1 MSLAVKKLI
10 LKYDIGRLRK
20 YLILVSLIWFVC
32 LAMVPLNIGVGNH
45 SSTNNQL
52 ISIPDSSIDDFSV
65 NVLNY
70 SSVLVSWDIIGDYTG
85 VEVYRKFIDR
95 AYLVGVFDNKTSEF
109 TFTNHVY
116 GTDYTYYFKVL
127 GNQGNLLATSENIKV
142 MTSIDSNDISA
153 PTSSWEEYRNWNY
166 PIYSADY
173 LNYSSET
180 HDVYDYH
187 LHGVKVVIAFGNEVS
202 TAYNKQDVADKWF
215 NIFNRLWYKF
225 LYFPIDEYRI
235 VIQNDG
241 AIQGEDTLG
250 LFYPPSEID
259 WLMTQSGSKQSH
271 EVCHA
276 WIGSV
281 IGVENNAG
289 GVTFDPVT
297 EDSDKWILEGF
308 DSLYGNLGLDPLDAV
323 QFINEVE
330 LPYYDEFIAEGL
342 DMPLVDLPVYFMTP
356 DARTYYVKGEIFALY
371 VHKILYENASLTLNQ
386 FMQLWISKYNL
397 TYENSIILENLM
409 STPELLHELNEFSG
423 LNFTEDFQKYVYGI
437 ERIPIYTVT
446 YTDIEPLILIDDKV
460 KLEDYLGPLISITS
474 PKKDEILDS
483 QDIVVT
489 WSIYEN
495 SKLEEVNLI
504 LNNSSTL
511 LSNAYIVRYS
521 YYNLTDGSY
530 EFIITARDDKGN
542 WGTKTA
548 HFTVDTDLN
557 QTDTFYLLG
566 ITGIFVLSLLN
577 KVFRKK
583 KD

>member
-1 MSLAVKKLI
+1 MKSLIKKFNFASEGSKLS
-10 LKYDIGRLRK
+10 K
-20 YLILVSLIWFVC
+20 YLIFLSFVWLVCFTSVSSNTC
-32 LAMVPLNIGVGNH
+32 SDNPLLVI
-45 SSTNNQL
+45 NQSK
-52 ISIPDSSIDDFSV
+52 SIHETSIDNFSV

-70 SSVLVSWDIIGDYTG
+70 SSVLVNWNIIGDYVG
-85 VEVYRKFIDR
+85 VEVYRKFIDKTC
-95 AYLVGVFDNKTSEF
+95 LVGVFDNETTGF

-116 GTDYTYYFKVL
+116 GTDYTYFL
-127 GNQGNLLATSENIKV
+127 EILDDQGNSIATSENIKV
-142 MTSIDSNDISA
+142 MTHLNSNDISA
-153 PTSSWEEYRNWNY
+153 PTSSWEEYRDWKYHWY
-166 PIYSADY
+166 PVEY
-173 LNYSSET
+173 LSYSSET

-202 TAYNKQDVADKWF
+202 TLYNKQDVADKWF

-241 AIQGEDTLG
+241 ALQGENTLG

-259 WLMTQSGSKQSH
+259 WLMSESGSKQSH

-281 IGVENNAG
+281 ISVENNTG

-308 DSLYGNLGLDPLDAV
+308 DSLYGNLGLDPFAAV

-330 LPYYDEFIAEGL
+330 LAYYDEFIAEGL
-342 DMPLVDLPVYFMTP
+342 DMPLVDMPVYFMTP

-371 VHKILYENASLTLNQ
+371 IHKILYDNASLTLNQ

-397 TYENSIILENLM
+397 TYEGSVIPENLL
-409 STPELLHELNEFSG
+409 STPELLQELNEFSG
-423 LNFTEDFQKYVYGI
+423 LNFTEDFQKYVYGT

-446 YTDIEPLILIDDKV
+446 YTDLMPLTSIDDGV
-460 KLEDYLGPLISITS
+460 ILEDYLGPLISITS
-474 PKKDEILDS
+474 PEENEILDS
-483 QDIVVT
+483 QDIIVT

-504 LNNSSTL
+504 LNDSPTL
-511 LSNAYIVRYS
+511 LSNVNVVEHH

-530 EFIITARDDKGN
+530 KLTITAEDDKGN

-548 HFTVDTDLN
+548 HFTMDTDLR
-557 QTDTFYLLG
+557 QTNTFYLLG
-566 ITGIFVLSLLN
+566 ILGVFVLSLLN
-577 KVFRKK
+577 KSFRKK